1 MVVRKIIK
9 IDEDKCTG
17 CGQCVTKCAE
27 GALAII
33 DGKAKVVKDSFCDGL
48 GACIG
53 ECPEGALKIIERN
66 VDAFDEKAV
75 EENLH
80 CIGKTHEKHSHADVH
95 EGHHHAGHDHMSCP
109 SAKPMTLEPKHT
121 CCAGE
126 GGKEAAS
133 SLGHWPVQ
141 LMLVPENAPFLKGRD
156 LIVLADC
163 VAVAYPNLHSKFLR
177 GNAVVMG
184 CPKFDDGEIY
194 AKKLKGMIQ
203 NSGIKSISVVNME
216 VPCCFGLQKLVEA
229 AVAESPKKI
238 PFRQYVIGIN
248 GGVQSEC

>member
-1 MVVRKIIK
+1 MVMRKIIK

-33 DGKAKVVKDSFCDGL
+33 DGKAKVVRDSFCDGL

-53 ECPEGALKIIERN
+53 ECPEGALEIIERD
-66 VDAFDEKAV
+66 VDAFDEIAV
-75 EENLH
+75 QH
-80 CIGKTHEKHSHADVH
+80 HMHEMGRAHGVHADM
-95 EGHHHAGHDHMSCP
+95 HAGHDHAAHHQMSCP
-109 SAKPMTLEPKHT
+109 SAKPMTLKHEERA
-121 CCAGE
+121 CHMGDGAE
-126 GGKEAAS
+126 S
-133 SLGHWPVQ
+133 HLGHWPVQ
-141 LMLVPENAPFLKGRD
+141 LMLVPETAPFLKGKD

-163 VAVAYPNLHSKFLR
+163 VAVAYPDLHSKFLK

-184 CPKFDDGEIY
+184 CPKFDDGDIY

-203 NSGIKSISVVNME
+203 HSGIRSISVVNME
-216 VPCCFGLQKLVEA
+216 VPCCFGLQRLVES
-229 AVAESPKKI
+229 AVNDSGTKI

-248 GGVQSEC
+248 GEIQSES